1 MLQAYYSISR
11 RPHTLVGWRAPRAPG
26 SYYSI
31 KRAVTVATSTSA
43 LAGSG
48 HATPAPGPDTSARL
62 CRVRD
67 LRPRRLCCIQ
77 ASAQLRLSVRHP
89 TRRPARRRGHRAP
102 RGPCSHPHPPV
113 GHRDK
118 HKGVL
123 WRTGRQ
129 PLPVA
134 LARSSQASHA
144 TQLIDGHAS
153 AGESW
158 TPGRQ
163 AKKVQAGK
171 RRSRLHEPTAAAHR
185 STRGFHQQARRRSRS

>member
-1 MLQAYYSISR
+1 VPGYVGTGTSGRGGCVACKPQPEADSECAP
-11 RPHTLVGWRAPRAPG
+11 PH
-26 SYYSI
+26 
-31 KRAVTVATSTSA
+31 
-43 LAGSG
+43 
-48 HATPAPGPDTSARL
+48 PA
-62 CRVRD
+62 
-67 LRPRRLCCIQ
+67 
-77 ASAQLRLSVRHP
+77 
-89 TRRPARRRGHRAP
+89 GHRAP
-102 RGPCSHPHPPV
+102 RGSCSHSHPLV
-113 GHRDK
+113 GHSDK
-118 HKGVL
+118 DKGVL

-153 AGESW
+153 GRESW

-185 STRGFHQQARRRSRS
+185 STRGFHQQARRRRCAQNGERGLGPEWRHPPMPLTEAAKVADQRTCLREAPQPPSLWPR

>member
-1 MLQAYYSISR
+1 M
-11 RPHTLVGWRAPRAPG
+11 
-26 SYYSI
+26 
-31 KRAVTVATSTSA
+31 
-43 LAGSG
+43 
-48 HATPAPGPDTSARL
+48 PGPG
-62 CRVRD
+62 
-67 LRPRRLCCIQ
+67 PQ
-77 ASAQLRLSVRHP
+77 AAAAVHVAFNAPAQVRLSVRHS
-89 TRRPARRRGHRAP
+89 TRRPARRGHRAP
-102 RGPCSHPHPPV
+102 RGPCSHSHPLV
-113 GHRDK
+113 GHSDK

-185 STRGFHQQARRRSRS
+185 STRGFHQQARRSRGLCTMAREDSDPNGDILVCRLPKQLK